1 MLASSCR
8 LRTIE
13 PSGMILL
20 TAKGYSIYE
29 LDICTVTFSVGF
41 HFSVRFFSPV
51 SGGRGVMLPSQY
63 FADVSIIQSR

>member
-41 HFSVRFFSPV
+41 HFSVRFFPPV
-51 SGGRGVMLPSQY
+51 SGGRGS
-63 FADVSIIQSR
+63 DVAIAVLCRCFYHSI